1 MDIKLSAQTREPKEK
16 LDFDSVPAVLYG
28 RGIASV
34 SLKLKRGELEKVISL
49 AGESNLISLIIDDKE
64 VRVLIK
70 ETQRSGLNNKL
81 LHIDFFQVKMTEK
94 ISTEIPF
101 NFIGESR
108 AVKEL
113 SASLIKEMD
122 AVEVE
127 CLPGD
132 LVDHIDVDI
141 SVLKDYHDEI
151 STNNLTLPKGL
162 ELQNQNN
169 RIIVTVIPP
178 KIQEVAEKTPKEEK
192 VDSET
197 KDNKDAEK

>member
-1 MDIKLSAQTREPKEK
+1 MDIKLSAQVREPKEK

-28 RGIASV
+28 RGVASV

-49 AGESNLISLIIDDKE
+49 AGESNLISLTTGGKE
-64 VRVLIK
+64 VKVLIK

-151 STNNLTLPKGL
+151 STDDLTLPKGL

-178 KIQEVAEKTPKEEK
+178 KIQEVAEEAPKEEK

>member
-1 MDIKLSAQTREPKEK
+1 MDIKLSAQVREPKEK
-16 LDFDSVPAVLYG
+16 LDFDLVPAVLYG
-28 RGIASV
+28 RGVASV

-49 AGESNLISLIIDDKE
+49 AGESNLISLIINDKE
-64 VRVLIK
+64 VKVLIK
-70 ETQRSGLNNKL
+70 ETQRGGLNNKL
-81 LHIDFFQVKMTEK
+81 LHTDFFQVKMTEK
-94 ISTEIPF
+94 INTEIPF

-151 STNNLTLPKGL
+151 STDDLTLPKGL

-178 KIQEVAEKTPKEEK
+178 KIQEVAEEAPKEEK